1 MALLEYYLTLKLEKA
16 GRVKGDS
23 SCKGY
28 EDDIIIE
35 SFSWSEKWP
44 DDLAAAVM
52 RDQGTIVGDFKF
64 KMKSNKASPVLLMA
78 CYNSDIMQEAVLKCC
93 RDTSMGKQEFMKW
106 TLKLGGIKSYE
117 MAGTTE
123 EVLPLD
129 QFTIGFAQLTMDFK
143 PQLADR
149 SLGPAFSAQFD
160 IGQGTESHRG

>member
-23 SCKGY
+23 TCKGY
-28 EDDIIIE
+28 EDDIVIE
-35 SFSWSEKWP
+35 TFSWSEKWP
-44 DDLAAAVM
+44 DESAGT
-52 RDQGTIVGDFKF
+52 RKDQGTIVGDFKF
-64 KMKSNKASPVLLMA
+64 KMKSSKASPVLLMA
-78 CYNSDIMQEAVLKCC
+78 CYNQDNMQEAVLKCC

-106 TLKLGGIKSYE
+106 TLKFGGITFYE
-117 MAGTTE
+117 MAGTRE

-129 QFTIGFAQLTMDFK
+129 QFILAFGQLTLEFK

-160 IGQGTESHRG
+160 VAEGTESHRE